1 MQKITPHL
9 WYDTQAKEAAE
20 LYISIFGK
28 NSRIKDVTTIHNTP
42 SGDAEIV
49 TFELYGQEFMAISAG
64 PFFKLNPSVSFMVSV
79 KTPAEVDVLWQK
91 LLPGGKVMME
101 LGAYPYSKRYGWLED
116 KYGLSWQII
125 AVDTPIKQ
133 VITPTIMYVGAVAG
147 RCEEAIK
154 FYTSVFPHSSIGELS
169 RYEKGQEPDK
179 EGTIVHGPFVLEVQE
194 FVAMDNALKHEFAF
208 NEAISFIVNCKD
220 QAEVDYYWGKLSAV
234 PEGEQCGWCKDKFRL
249 SWQVAPIAMGELLR
263 TKDAAKLASGDR
275 GVPEDEE
282 VGYRRARACRRGEVE
297 R

>member
-101 LGAYPYSKRYGWLED
+101 LGAYPYSKRYGWLAGQIRAFLAD
-116 KYGLSWQII
+116 NSSW
-125 AVDTPIKQ
+125 TRP
-133 VITPTIMYVGAVAG
+133 
-147 RCEEAIK
+147 
-154 FYTSVFPHSSIGELS
+154 SSRSS
-169 RYEKGQEPDK
+169 R
-179 EGTIVHGPFVLEVQE
+179 
-194 FVAMDNALKHEFAF
+194 
-208 NEAISFIVNCKD
+208 
-220 QAEVDYYWGKLSAV
+220 
-234 PEGEQCGWCKDKFRL
+234 
-249 SWQVAPIAMGELLR
+249 
-263 TKDAAKLASGDR
+263 
-275 GVPEDEE
+275 
-282 VGYRRARACRRGEVE
+282 RR
-297 R
+297 